1 MTARRQPTRQTE
13 SRLSTGSHLFFLTS
27 EVACLFRVSSRTIS
41 RWVYD
46 GLLPCR
52 FQYCG
57 GTFYR
62 RVFLAEEIDKLI
74 ESFPSQADL
83 DCDHPPGPRKQ
94 RVESILRIK
103 RMHQLYSSRA
113 RAIRMTKRLA
123 KAYGIPEGELNDNE
137 NAEPATLD
145 RESARRWNAQPERPS
160 DLGRD
165 RSGEGW
171 QDSWNDDEEGK
182 G

>member
-145 RESARRWNAQPERPS
+145 RGSARRWDMQPQPPSGLDRGSTEDSGWDDEMEPER
-160 DLGRD
+160 
-165 RSGEGW
+165 
-171 QDSWNDDEEGK
+171 
-182 G
+182 